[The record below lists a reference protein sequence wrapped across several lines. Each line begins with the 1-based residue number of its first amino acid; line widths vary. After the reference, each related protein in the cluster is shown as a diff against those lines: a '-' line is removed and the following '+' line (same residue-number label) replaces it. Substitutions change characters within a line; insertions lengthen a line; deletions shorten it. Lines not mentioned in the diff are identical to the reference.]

1 MGFLSGSNLKFY
13 SKFSSKDLLVLV
25 IAALIQFA
33 TSFIGSMIQV
43 ALPLM
48 SNDLN
53 LTIEL
58 ANWVSISYMVALIAV
73 SIPLSRVISQYGVKK
88 STIIGVIVLG
98 IGLLMSAAAPDIYFL
113 LFSRVIQGIS
123 VAVLLI
129 SIYMFVVNQISEDNV
144 GSALGIVGSMGY
156 IGMTSA
162 PTISGFIVYYLSWR
176 LLFVILGL
184 VFIILLV
191 LLSRLDGDWKSDSK
205 PINVKGSFFYVVLMV
220 LFVVG
225 LTNITRPFGVPLLI
239 LSLISFIVFVKVEI
253 HNSNTI
259 FNLNL
264 FRDFKYVVGNYAAFI
279 AYFITFIS
287 TYILNFHLQ
296 YVFGFDSRIAG
307 IILLSTPLVM
317 VLISPASGKLA
328 DKYDD
333 RVLAGIAMSILLF
346 VMVSLCFIELL
357 PLYLLLAVMIVQ
369 GIGHGLFSPPN
380 NRYVLT
386 LVDKDDLGDA
396 SSMLTS
402 SKEIGKTVSLATY
415 DVICLIIIGNQMIG
429 SNTIPGLIS
438 SSHIIMAIAA
448 VLTLSAAILLFY
460 SKFHYDN

>member
-1 MGFLSGSNLKFY
+1 MSFLSGHN
-13 SKFSSKDLLVLV
+13 SKFSSKDMLVLV
-25 IAALIQFA
+25 IAALIQFI

-43 ALPLM
+43 AIPLM
-48 SNDLN
+48 SSDLN

-58 ANWVSISYMVALIAV
+58 ANWISISYMIALIAV
-73 SIPLSRVISQYGVKK
+73 SIPLSRVISKYGVKRF
-88 STIIGVIVLG
+88 TIIGVIVLS
-98 IGLLMSAAAPDIYFL
+98 IGLIMSAIASDVYFL

-162 PTISGFIVYYLSWR
+162 PTISGFVVYYLSWR
-176 LLFVILGL
+176 PLFVVMAVALVIELILLFKIAGE
-184 VFIILLV
+184 
-191 LLSRLDGDWKSDSK
+191 WKNDSK
-205 PINVKGSFFYVVLMV
+205 PINVRGSFFYILIMI
-220 LFVVG
+220 LFVLG

-239 LSLISFIVFVKVEI
+239 LSFISFFIFVKVEI

-259 FNLNL
+259 FDLNL
-264 FRDFKYVVGNYAAFI
+264 FRDFRYVVGNYAAFI

-296 YVFGFDSRIAG
+296 YVLGFDSRIAG
-307 IILLSTPLVM
+307 IILLSTPLIM
-317 VLISPASGKLA
+317 VLVSPYSGKLS

-333 RVLAGIAMSILLF
+333 RVLAGIAMSILLV
-346 VMVSLCFIELL
+346 VMFSLCFIELL
-357 PLYLLLAVMIVQ
+357 PLYLLVAVMIVQ

-380 NRYVLT
+380 NKYVLT
-386 LVDKDDLGDA
+386 LVDNDDLGDA

-402 SKEIGKTVSLATY
+402 SKEIGKTISLSTY
-415 DVICLIIIGNQMIG
+415 NVICLVIIGNQAIG
-429 SNTIPGLIS
+429 SDTIPGLIS
-438 SSHIIMAIAA
+438 SSHLIMAIAS

-460 SKFHYDN
+460 SKFRYD

>member
-1 MGFLSGSNLKFY
+1 MRFLSGHN

-25 IAALIQFA
+25 IAALIQFI

-43 ALPLM
+43 AIPLM
-48 SNDLN
+48 SSDLN

-58 ANWVSISYMVALIAV
+58 ANWISISYMIALIAV
-73 SIPLSRVISQYGVKK
+73 SIPLSRVISKYGVKRF
-88 STIIGVIVLG
+88 TIIGVIVLS
-98 IGLLMSAAAPDIYFL
+98 IGLIMSAIASDVYFL

-162 PTISGFIVYYLSWR
+162 PTISGFVVYYLSWR
-176 LLFVILGL
+176 PLFVVMAVALVIELILLFKI
-184 VFIILLV
+184 
-191 LLSRLDGDWKSDSK
+191 DGEWKNDSK
-205 PINVKGSFFYVVLMV
+205 PINVRGSVFYILIMI
-220 LFVVG
+220 LFVLG

-239 LSLISFIVFVKVEI
+239 LSFISFFIFVKVEI

-259 FNLNL
+259 FDLNL
-264 FRDFKYVVGNYAAFI
+264 FRDFRYVVGNYAAFI

-296 YVFGFDSRIAG
+296 YVLGFDSRIAG
-307 IILLSTPLVM
+307 IILLSTPLIM
-317 VLISPASGKLA
+317 VLVSPYSGKLS

-333 RVLAGIAMSILLF
+333 RVLAGIAMSILLV
-346 VMVSLCFIELL
+346 VMFSLCFIELL
-357 PLYLLLAVMIVQ
+357 PLYLLVAVMIVQ

-380 NRYVLT
+380 NKYVLT
-386 LVDKDDLGDA
+386 LVDNDDLGDA

-402 SKEIGKTVSLATY
+402 SKEIGKTISLSTY
-415 DVICLIIIGNQMIG
+415 NVICLVIIGNQAIG
-429 SNTIPGLIS
+429 SDTIPGLIS
-438 SSHIIMAIAA
+438 SSHLIMAISA

-460 SKFHYDN
+460 SKFRYD

>member
-25 IAALIQFA
+25 IAALIQFT

-144 GSALGIVGSMGY
+144 GGALGIVGSMGY

-184 VFIILLV
+184 VFIVLLV

-357 PLYLLLAVMIVQ
+357 PLYLLVVVMIVQ

-429 SNTIPGLIS
+429 NNTIPGLIS

>member
-1 MGFLSGSNLKFY
+1 MRFLSGHN

-25 IAALIQFA
+25 IAALIQFI

-43 ALPLM
+43 AIPLM
-48 SNDLN
+48 SSDLN

-58 ANWVSISYMVALIAV
+58 ANWISISYMIALIAV
-73 SIPLSRVISQYGVKK
+73 SIPLSRVISKYGVKRF
-88 STIIGVIVLG
+88 TIIGVIVLS
-98 IGLLMSAAAPDIYFL
+98 IGLIMSAIASDVYFL

-129 SIYMFVVNQISEDNV
+129 SIYMFVVNQISGDNV

-162 PTISGFIVYYLSWR
+162 PTISGFVVYYLSWR
-176 LLFVILGL
+176 PLFVVMAVALVIELILLFKI
-184 VFIILLV
+184 
-191 LLSRLDGDWKSDSK
+191 DGEWKNDSK
-205 PINVKGSFFYVVLMV
+205 PINVRGSVFYILIMI
-220 LFVVG
+220 LFVLG

-239 LSLISFIVFVKVEI
+239 LSFISFFIFVKVEI

-259 FNLNL
+259 FDLNL
-264 FRDFKYVVGNYAAFI
+264 FRDFRYVVGNYAAFI

-296 YVFGFDSRIAG
+296 YVLGFDSRIAG
-307 IILLSTPLVM
+307 IILLSTPLIM
-317 VLISPASGKLA
+317 VLVSPYSGKLS

-333 RVLAGIAMSILLF
+333 RVLAGIAMSILLV
-346 VMVSLCFIELL
+346 VMFSLCFIELL
-357 PLYLLLAVMIVQ
+357 PLYLLIAVMIVQ

-380 NRYVLT
+380 NKYVLT
-386 LVDKDDLGDA
+386 LVDNDDLGDA

-402 SKEIGKTVSLATY
+402 SKEIGKTISLSTY
-415 DVICLIIIGNQMIG
+415 NVICLVIIGNQAIG
-429 SNTIPGLIS
+429 SDTIPGLIS
-438 SSHIIMAIAA
+438 SSHLIMAISA

-460 SKFHYDN
+460 SKFRYD

>member
-1 MGFLSGSNLKFY
+1 MSFLSGHN
-13 SKFSSKDLLVLV
+13 SKFSSKDMLVLV
-25 IAALIQFA
+25 IAALIQFI

-43 ALPLM
+43 AIPLM
-48 SNDLN
+48 SSDLN

-58 ANWVSISYMVALIAV
+58 ANWISISYMIALIAV
-73 SIPLSRVISQYGVKK
+73 SIPLSRVISKYGVKRF
-88 STIIGVIVLG
+88 TIIGVIVLS
-98 IGLLMSAAAPDIYFL
+98 IGLIMSAIASDVYFL

-162 PTISGFIVYYLSWR
+162 PTISGFVVYYLSWR
-176 LLFVILGL
+176 PLFVVMAVALVIELILLFKI
-184 VFIILLV
+184 
-191 LLSRLDGDWKSDSK
+191 DGEWKNDSK
-205 PINVKGSFFYVVLMV
+205 PINVRGSFFYILIMI
-220 LFVVG
+220 LFVLG

-239 LSLISFIVFVKVEI
+239 LSFISFFIFVKVEI

-259 FNLNL
+259 FDLNL
-264 FRDFKYVVGNYAAFI
+264 FRDFRYVVCNYAAFI

-296 YVFGFDSRIAG
+296 YVLGFDSRIAG
-307 IILLSTPLVM
+307 IILLSTPLIM
-317 VLISPASGKLA
+317 VLVSPYSGKLS

-333 RVLAGIAMSILLF
+333 RVLAGIAMSILLV
-346 VMVSLCFIELL
+346 VMFSLCFIELL
-357 PLYLLLAVMIVQ
+357 PLYLLVAVMIVQ

-380 NRYVLT
+380 NKYVLT
-386 LVDKDDLGDA
+386 LVDNDDLGDA

-402 SKEIGKTVSLATY
+402 SKEIGKTISLSTY
-415 DVICLIIIGNQMIG
+415 NVICLVIIGNQAIG
-429 SNTIPGLIS
+429 SDTIPGLIS
-438 SSHIIMAIAA
+438 SSHLIMAIAS

-460 SKFHYDN
+460 SKFRYD

>member
-184 VFIILLV
+184 VFIILLM
-191 LLSRLDGDWKSDSK
+191 LLSRLDGDWKCDSK

-220 LFVVG
+220 LFVIG

-317 VLISPASGKLA
+317 VLISPVSGKLA

>member
-1 MGFLSGSNLKFY
+1 MSFLSGHN
-13 SKFSSKDLLVLV
+13 SKFSSKDMLVLV
-25 IAALIQFA
+25 IAALIQFI

-43 ALPLM
+43 AIPLM
-48 SNDLN
+48 SSDLN

-58 ANWVSISYMVALIAV
+58 ANWISISYMIALIAV
-73 SIPLSRVISQYGVKK
+73 SIPLSRVISKYGVKRF
-88 STIIGVIVLG
+88 TIIGVIVLS
-98 IGLLMSAAAPDIYFL
+98 IGLIMSAIASDVYFL

-162 PTISGFIVYYLSWR
+162 PTISGFVVYYLSWR
-176 LLFVILGL
+176 PLFVVMAVALVIELILLFKI
-184 VFIILLV
+184 
-191 LLSRLDGDWKSDSK
+191 DGEWKNDSK
-205 PINVKGSFFYVVLMV
+205 PINVRGSFFYILIMI
-220 LFVVG
+220 LFVLG

-239 LSLISFIVFVKVEI
+239 LSFISFFIFVKVEI

-259 FNLNL
+259 FDLNL
-264 FRDFKYVVGNYAAFI
+264 FRDFRYVVCNYAAFI

-296 YVFGFDSRIAG
+296 YVLGFDSRIAG
-307 IILLSTPLVM
+307 IILLSTPLIM
-317 VLISPASGKLA
+317 VLVSPYSGKLS
-328 DKYDD
+328 DRYDD
-333 RVLAGIAMSILLF
+333 RVLAGIAMSILLV
-346 VMVSLCFIELL
+346 VMFSLCFIELL
-357 PLYLLLAVMIVQ
+357 PLYLLVAVMIVQ

-380 NRYVLT
+380 NKYVLT
-386 LVDKDDLGDA
+386 LVDNDDLGDA

-402 SKEIGKTVSLATY
+402 SKEIGKTISLSTY
-415 DVICLIIIGNQMIG
+415 NVICLVIIGNQAIG
-429 SNTIPGLIS
+429 SDTIPGLIS
-438 SSHIIMAIAA
+438 SSHLIMAIAS

-460 SKFHYDN
+460 SKFRYD

>member
-1 MGFLSGSNLKFY
+1 MRFLSGHN

-25 IAALIQFA
+25 IAALIQFI

-43 ALPLM
+43 AIPLM
-48 SNDLN
+48 SSDLN

-58 ANWVSISYMVALIAV
+58 ANWISISYMIALIAV
-73 SIPLSRVISQYGVKK
+73 SIPLSRVISKYGVKRF
-88 STIIGVIVLG
+88 TIIGVIVLS
-98 IGLLMSAAAPDIYFL
+98 IGLIMSAIASDVYFL

-162 PTISGFIVYYLSWR
+162 PTISGFVVYYLSWR
-176 LLFVILGL
+176 PLFVVMAVALVIELILLFKI
-184 VFIILLV
+184 
-191 LLSRLDGDWKSDSK
+191 DGEWKNDSK
-205 PINVKGSFFYVVLMV
+205 PINVRGSVFYILIMI
-220 LFVVG
+220 LFVLG

-239 LSLISFIVFVKVEI
+239 LSFISFFIFVKVEI

-259 FNLNL
+259 FDLNL
-264 FRDFKYVVGNYAAFI
+264 FRDFRYVVGNYAAFI

-296 YVFGFDSRIAG
+296 YVLGFDSRIAG
-307 IILLSTPLVM
+307 IILLSTPLIM
-317 VLISPASGKLA
+317 VLVSPYSGKLS

-333 RVLAGIAMSILLF
+333 RVLAGIAMSILLV
-346 VMVSLCFIELL
+346 VMFSLCFIELL
-357 PLYLLLAVMIVQ
+357 PLYLLIAVMIVQ

-380 NRYVLT
+380 NKYVLT

-402 SKEIGKTVSLATY
+402 SKEIGKTISLSTY
-415 DVICLIIIGNQMIG
+415 NVICLVIIGNQAIG
-429 SNTIPGLIS
+429 SDTIPGLIS
-438 SSHIIMAIAA
+438 SSHLIMAISA

-460 SKFHYDN
+460 SKFRYD

>member
-1 MGFLSGSNLKFY
+1 MRFLSGHN
-13 SKFSSKDLLVLV
+13 SKFSSKDMLVLV
-25 IAALIQFA
+25 IAALIQFI

-43 ALPLM
+43 AIPLM
-48 SNDLN
+48 SSDLN

-58 ANWVSISYMVALIAV
+58 ANWISISYMIALIAV
-73 SIPLSRVISQYGVKK
+73 SIPLSRVISKYGVKRF
-88 STIIGVIVLG
+88 TIIGVIVLS
-98 IGLLMSAAAPDIYFL
+98 IGLIMSAIASDVYFL

-162 PTISGFIVYYLSWR
+162 PTISGFVVYYLSWR
-176 LLFVILGL
+176 PLFVVMAVALVIELILLFKI
-184 VFIILLV
+184 
-191 LLSRLDGDWKSDSK
+191 DGEWKNDSK
-205 PINVKGSFFYVVLMV
+205 PINVRGSFFYILIMI
-220 LFVVG
+220 LFVLG

-239 LSLISFIVFVKVEI
+239 LSFISFFIFVKVEI

-259 FNLNL
+259 FDLNL
-264 FRDFKYVVGNYAAFI
+264 FRDFRYVVGNYAAFI

-296 YVFGFDSRIAG
+296 YVLGFDSRIAG
-307 IILLSTPLVM
+307 IILLSTPLIM
-317 VLISPASGKLA
+317 VLVSPYSGKLS

-333 RVLAGIAMSILLF
+333 RVLAGIAMSILLV
-346 VMVSLCFIELL
+346 VMFSLCFIELL
-357 PLYLLLAVMIVQ
+357 PLYLLVAVMIVQ

-380 NRYVLT
+380 NKYVLT
-386 LVDKDDLGDA
+386 LVDNDDLGDA

-402 SKEIGKTVSLATY
+402 SKEIGKTISLSTHN
-415 DVICLIIIGNQMIG
+415 VICLVIIGNQAIG
-429 SNTIPGLIS
+429 SDTIPGLIS
-438 SSHIIMAIAA
+438 SSHLIMAIAS

-460 SKFHYDN
+460 SKFRYD

>member
-1 MGFLSGSNLKFY
+1 MSFLSGHN
-13 SKFSSKDLLVLV
+13 SKFSSKDMLVLV
-25 IAALIQFA
+25 IAALIQFI

-43 ALPLM
+43 AIPLM
-48 SNDLN
+48 SSDLN

-58 ANWVSISYMVALIAV
+58 ANWISISYMIALIAV
-73 SIPLSRVISQYGVKK
+73 SIPLSRVISKYGVKRF
-88 STIIGVIVLG
+88 TIIGVIVLS
-98 IGLLMSAAAPDIYFL
+98 IGLIMSAIASDVYFL

-162 PTISGFIVYYLSWR
+162 PTISGFVVYYLSWR
-176 LLFVILGL
+176 PLFVVMAVALVIELILLFKI
-184 VFIILLV
+184 
-191 LLSRLDGDWKSDSK
+191 DGEWKNDSK
-205 PINVKGSFFYVVLMV
+205 TINVRGSFFYILIMI
-220 LFVVG
+220 LFVLG

-239 LSLISFIVFVKVEI
+239 LSFISFFIFVKVEI

-259 FNLNL
+259 FDLNL
-264 FRDFKYVVGNYAAFI
+264 FRDFRYMVGNYAAFI

-296 YVFGFDSRIAG
+296 YVLGFDSRIAG
-307 IILLSTPLVM
+307 IILLSTPLIM
-317 VLISPASGKLA
+317 VLVSPYSGKLS

-333 RVLAGIAMSILLF
+333 RVLAGIAMSILLV
-346 VMVSLCFIELL
+346 VMFSLCFIELL
-357 PLYLLLAVMIVQ
+357 PLYLLVAVMIVQ

-380 NRYVLT
+380 NKYVLT
-386 LVDKDDLGDA
+386 LVDNDDLGDA

-402 SKEIGKTVSLATY
+402 SKEIGKTISLSTY
-415 DVICLIIIGNQMIG
+415 NVICLVIIGNQAIG
-429 SNTIPGLIS
+429 RFHL
-438 SSHIIMAIAA
+438 HI
-448 VLTLSAAILLFY
+448 
-460 SKFHYDN
+460 

>member
-1 MGFLSGSNLKFY
+1 MSFLSGHN

-25 IAALIQFA
+25 IAALIQFI

-43 ALPLM
+43 AIPLM
-48 SNDLN
+48 SSDLN

-58 ANWVSISYMVALIAV
+58 ANWISISYMIALIAV
-73 SIPLSRVISQYGVKK
+73 SIPLSRVISKYGVKRF
-88 STIIGVIVLG
+88 TIIGVIVLS
-98 IGLLMSAAAPDIYFL
+98 IGLIMSAIASDVYFL

-162 PTISGFIVYYLSWR
+162 PTISGFVVYYLSWR
-176 LLFVILGL
+176 PLFVVMAVALVIELILLFKI
-184 VFIILLV
+184 
-191 LLSRLDGDWKSDSK
+191 DGEWKNDSK
-205 PINVKGSFFYVVLMV
+205 PINVRGSVFYILIMI
-220 LFVVG
+220 LFVLG

-239 LSLISFIVFVKVEI
+239 LSFISFFIFVKVEI

-259 FNLNL
+259 FDLNL
-264 FRDFKYVVGNYAAFI
+264 FRDFRYVVGNYAAFI

-296 YVFGFDSRIAG
+296 YVLGFDSRIAG
-307 IILLSTPLVM
+307 IILLSTPLIM
-317 VLISPASGKLA
+317 VLVSPYSGKLS

-333 RVLAGIAMSILLF
+333 RVLAGIAMSILLV
-346 VMVSLCFIELL
+346 VMFSLCFIELL
-357 PLYLLLAVMIVQ
+357 PLYLLVAVMIVQ

-380 NRYVLT
+380 NKYVLT
-386 LVDKDDLGDA
+386 LVDNDDLGDA

-402 SKEIGKTVSLATY
+402 SKEIGKTISLSTY
-415 DVICLIIIGNQMIG
+415 NVICLVIIGNQAIG
-429 SNTIPGLIS
+429 SDTIPGLIS
-438 SSHIIMAIAA
+438 SSHLIMAISA

-460 SKFHYDN
+460 SKFRYD

>member
-48 SNDLN
+48 SNDLH
-53 LTIEL
+53 LTIEF
-58 ANWVSISYMVALIAV
+58 ANWISISYMVALIAV

-88 STIIGVIVLG
+88 FTIVGVIILS
-98 IGLLMSAAAPDIYFL
+98 IGLLMSAVTPDIHFL
-113 LFSRVIQGIS
+113 LFSRIIQGIS
-123 VAVLLI
+123 VAILLI

-176 LLFVILGL
+176 LLFVLLGL
-184 VFIILLV
+184 VFVILLV
-191 LLSRLDGDWKSDSK
+191 LLSRLDGDWKSESR
-205 PINVKGSFFYVVLMV
+205 PINVRGSFFYVLLMV

-225 LTNITRPFGVPLLI
+225 LTNITRPFGVVFLI
-239 LSLISFIVFVKVEI
+239 LSFISFFIFVKVEI

-264 FRDFKYVVGNYAAFI
+264 FKNFKYVVGNYAAFVT
-279 AYFITFIS
+279 YFITFIS

-307 IILLSTPLVM
+307 IILLSTPIVM
-317 VLISPASGKLA
+317 VLISPIGGRLA
-328 DKYDD
+328 DRYDN
-333 RVLAGIAMSILLF
+333 RVLAGFAMSILLI
-346 VMVSLCFIELL
+346 VMFSLCFIDLL
-357 PLYLLLAVMIVQ
+357 SLSLLIVVMIVQ
-369 GIGHGLFSPPN
+369 GLGHGLFSPPN
-380 NRYVLT
+380 NKYVLT
-386 LVDKDDLGDA
+386 LVDNDDLGDA

-415 DVICLIIIGNQMIG
+415 NVICLVLIGNQAISG
-429 SNTIPGLIS
+429 DTVPELII
-438 SSHIIMAIAA
+438 SSHIIMGIAT

-460 SKFHYDN
+460 SKFHYDD

>member
-1 MGFLSGSNLKFY
+1 MRFLSGHN

-25 IAALIQFA
+25 IAALIQFI

-43 ALPLM
+43 AIPLM
-48 SNDLN
+48 SSDLN

-58 ANWVSISYMVALIAV
+58 ANWISISYMIALIAV
-73 SIPLSRVISQYGVKK
+73 SIPLSRVISKYGVKRF
-88 STIIGVIVLG
+88 TIIGVIVLS
-98 IGLLMSAAAPDIYFL
+98 IGLIMSAIASDVYFL

-162 PTISGFIVYYLSWR
+162 PTISGFVVYYLSWR
-176 LLFVILGL
+176 PLFVVMAVALVIELILLFKI
-184 VFIILLV
+184 
-191 LLSRLDGDWKSDSK
+191 DGEWKNDSK
-205 PINVKGSFFYVVLMV
+205 PINVRGSFFYILIMI
-220 LFVVG
+220 LFVLG

-239 LSLISFIVFVKVEI
+239 LSFISFFIFVKVEI

-259 FNLNL
+259 FDLNL
-264 FRDFKYVVGNYAAFI
+264 FRDFRYVVGNYAAFI

-296 YVFGFDSRIAG
+296 YVLGFDSRIAG
-307 IILLSTPLVM
+307 IILLSTPLIM
-317 VLISPASGKLA
+317 VLVSPYSGKLS

-333 RVLAGIAMSILLF
+333 RVLAGIAMSILLV
-346 VMVSLCFIELL
+346 VMFSLCFIELL
-357 PLYLLLAVMIVQ
+357 PLYLLIAVMIVQ

-380 NRYVLT
+380 NKYVLT
-386 LVDKDDLGDA
+386 LVDNDDLGDA

-402 SKEIGKTVSLATY
+402 SKEIGKTISLSTY
-415 DVICLIIIGNQMIG
+415 NVICLVIIGNQAIG
-429 SNTIPGLIS
+429 SDTIPGLIS
-438 SSHIIMAIAA
+438 SSHLIMAISA

-460 SKFHYDN
+460 SKFRYD

>member
-1 MGFLSGSNLKFY
+1 MQFLSGHN

-25 IAALIQFA
+25 IAALIQFI

-43 ALPLM
+43 AIPLM
-48 SNDLN
+48 SSDLN

-58 ANWVSISYMVALIAV
+58 ANWISISYMIALIAV
-73 SIPLSRVISQYGVKK
+73 SIPLSRVISKYGVKRF
-88 STIIGVIVLG
+88 TIIGVIVLS
-98 IGLLMSAAAPDIYFL
+98 IGLIMSAIASDVYFL

-162 PTISGFIVYYLSWR
+162 PTISGFVVYYLSWR
-176 LLFVILGL
+176 PLFVVMAVALVIELILLFKI
-184 VFIILLV
+184 
-191 LLSRLDGDWKSDSK
+191 DGEWKNDSK
-205 PINVKGSFFYVVLMV
+205 PINVRGSVFYILIMI
-220 LFVVG
+220 LFVLG

-239 LSLISFIVFVKVEI
+239 LSFISFFIFVKVEI

-259 FNLNL
+259 FDLNL
-264 FRDFKYVVGNYAAFI
+264 FRDFRYVVGNYAAFI

-296 YVFGFDSRIAG
+296 YVLGFDSRIAG
-307 IILLSTPLVM
+307 IILLSTPLIM
-317 VLISPASGKLA
+317 VLVSPYSGKLS

-333 RVLAGIAMSILLF
+333 RVLAGIAMSILLV
-346 VMVSLCFIELL
+346 VMFSLCFIELL
-357 PLYLLLAVMIVQ
+357 PLYLLIAVMIVQ

-380 NRYVLT
+380 NKYVLT

-402 SKEIGKTVSLATY
+402 SKEIGKTISLSTY
-415 DVICLIIIGNQMIG
+415 NVICLVIIGNQAIG
-429 SNTIPGLIS
+429 SDTIPGLIS
-438 SSHIIMAIAA
+438 SSHLIMAISA

-460 SKFHYDN
+460 SKFRYD

>member
-1 MGFLSGSNLKFY
+1 MRFLSGHN

-25 IAALIQFA
+25 IAALIQFI

-43 ALPLM
+43 AIPLM
-48 SNDLN
+48 SSDLN

-58 ANWVSISYMVALIAV
+58 ANWISISYMIALIAV
-73 SIPLSRVISQYGVKK
+73 SIPLSRVISKYGVKRF
-88 STIIGVIVLG
+88 TIIGVIVLSV
-98 IGLLMSAAAPDIYFL
+98 GLIMSAIASDVYFL

-162 PTISGFIVYYLSWR
+162 PTISGFVVYYLSWR
-176 LLFVILGL
+176 PLFVVMAVALVIELILLFKI
-184 VFIILLV
+184 
-191 LLSRLDGDWKSDSK
+191 DGEWKNDSK
-205 PINVKGSFFYVVLMV
+205 PINVRGSFFYILIMIFFVL
-220 LFVVG
+220 G

-239 LSLISFIVFVKVEI
+239 LSFISFFIFVKVEI

-259 FNLNL
+259 FDLNL
-264 FRDFKYVVGNYAAFI
+264 FRDFRYVVGNYAAFI

-296 YVFGFDSRIAG
+296 YVLGFDSRIAG
-307 IILLSTPLVM
+307 IMLLSTPLIM
-317 VLISPASGKLA
+317 VLVSPYSGKLS

-333 RVLAGIAMSILLF
+333 RVLAGIAMSILLV
-346 VMVSLCFIELL
+346 VMFSLCFIELL
-357 PLYLLLAVMIVQ
+357 PLYLLIVVMIVQ

-380 NRYVLT
+380 NKYVLT

-402 SKEIGKTVSLATY
+402 SKEIGKTISLSTY
-415 DVICLIIIGNQMIG
+415 NVICLVIIGNQAIG
-429 SNTIPGLIS
+429 SDTIPGLIS
-438 SSHIIMAIAA
+438 SSHLIMAISA

-460 SKFHYDN
+460 SKFLYD

>member
-1 MGFLSGSNLKFY
+1 MSFLSGHN

-25 IAALIQFA
+25 IAALIQFI

-43 ALPLM
+43 AIPLM
-48 SNDLN
+48 SSDLN

-58 ANWVSISYMVALIAV
+58 ANWISISYMIALIAV
-73 SIPLSRVISQYGVKK
+73 SIPLSRVISKYGVKRF
-88 STIIGVIVLG
+88 TIIGVIVLS
-98 IGLLMSAAAPDIYFL
+98 IGLIMSAIASDVYFL

-162 PTISGFIVYYLSWR
+162 PTISGFVVYYLSWR
-176 LLFVILGL
+176 PLFVVMAVALVIELILLFKI
-184 VFIILLV
+184 
-191 LLSRLDGDWKSDSK
+191 DGEWKNDSK
-205 PINVKGSFFYVVLMV
+205 PINVRGSFFYILIMI
-220 LFVVG
+220 LFVLG

-239 LSLISFIVFVKVEI
+239 LSFISFFIFVKVEI

-259 FNLNL
+259 FDLNL
-264 FRDFKYVVGNYAAFI
+264 FRDFRYVVGNYAAFI

-296 YVFGFDSRIAG
+296 YVLGFDSRIAG
-307 IILLSTPLVM
+307 IILLSTPLIM
-317 VLISPASGKLA
+317 VLVSPYSGKLS

-333 RVLAGIAMSILLF
+333 RVLAGIAMSILLV
-346 VMVSLCFIELL
+346 VMFSLCFIELL
-357 PLYLLLAVMIVQ
+357 PLYLLVAVMIVQ

-380 NRYVLT
+380 NKYVLT
-386 LVDKDDLGDA
+386 LVDNDDLGDA

-402 SKEIGKTVSLATY
+402 SKEIGKTISLSTY
-415 DVICLIIIGNQMIG
+415 NVICLVIIGNQAIG
-429 SNTIPGLIS
+429 SDTIPGLIS
-438 SSHIIMAIAA
+438 SSHLIMAIAS

-460 SKFHYDN
+460 SKFRYD

>member
-1 MGFLSGSNLKFY
+1 MALISGSKLKFY
-13 SKFSSKDLLVLV
+13 SKFSSNDLLVLV
-25 IAALIQFA
+25 IAALIQFI

-48 SNDLN
+48 SADLN

-58 ANWVSISYMVALIAV
+58 ANWISISYMIALIAV

-88 STIIGVIVLG
+88 STIVGVIVLI
-98 IGLLMSAAAPDIYFL
+98 IGLLMSALSPDVYFL
-113 LFSRVIQGIS
+113 LLSRVIQGIA
-123 VAVLLI
+123 VAALLI

-144 GSALGIVGSMGY
+144 GRALGIVGSMGY

-162 PTISGFIVYYLSWR
+162 PTISGFLVYYMSWR
-176 LLFVILGL
+176 FLFVLL
-184 VFIILLV
+184 VIAFIAELV
-191 LLSRLDGDWKSDSK
+191 LLFRLKGDWKSESK
-205 PINVKGSFFYVVLMV
+205 PINIKGSFFYILLMV
-220 LFVVG
+220 LFIVG

-239 LSLISFIVFVKVEI
+239 LSFISFYIFVKVEI
-253 HNSNTI
+253 HNSDTI
-259 FNLNL
+259 FNINL

-296 YVFGFDSRIAG
+296 YVFGFDSRITG

-317 VLISPASGKLA
+317 VLMSPISGRLA

-333 RVLAGIAMSILLF
+333 RVLAGIAMSILLC
-346 VMVSLCFIELL
+346 VMFSLCFIELL
-357 PLYLLLAVMIVQ
+357 PLYLLIAVMIVQ

-386 LVDKDDLGDA
+386 LVDKDDLADA

-402 SKEIGKTVSLATY
+402 SKEIGKTVSLSTY
-415 DVICLIIIGNQMIG
+415 NVICLVLIGNQAIG
-429 SNTIPGLIS
+429 VNTIPGLIS
-438 SSHIIMAIAA
+438 SSHVMMAIAS
-448 VLTLSAAILLFY
+448 VLTLSAAILLFL
-460 SKFHYDN
+460 SKFYYDN

>member
-1 MGFLSGSNLKFY
+1 MSFLSGHN
-13 SKFSSKDLLVLV
+13 SKFSSKDMLVLV
-25 IAALIQFA
+25 IAALIQFI

-43 ALPLM
+43 AIPLM
-48 SNDLN
+48 SSDLN

-58 ANWVSISYMVALIAV
+58 ANWISISYMIALIAV
-73 SIPLSRVISQYGVKK
+73 SIPLSRVISKYGVKRF
-88 STIIGVIVLG
+88 TIIGVIVLS
-98 IGLLMSAAAPDIYFL
+98 IGLIMSAIASDVYFL

-162 PTISGFIVYYLSWR
+162 PTISGFVVYYLSWR
-176 LLFVILGL
+176 PLFVVMAVALVIELILLFKI
-184 VFIILLV
+184 
-191 LLSRLDGDWKSDSK
+191 DGEWKNDSK
-205 PINVKGSFFYVVLMV
+205 PINVRGSFFYILIMI
-220 LFVVG
+220 LFVLG

-239 LSLISFIVFVKVEI
+239 LSFISFFIFVKVEI

-259 FNLNL
+259 FDLNL
-264 FRDFKYVVGNYAAFI
+264 FRDFRYVVGNYAAFI

-296 YVFGFDSRIAG
+296 YVLGFDSRIAG
-307 IILLSTPLVM
+307 IILLSTPLIM
-317 VLISPASGKLA
+317 VLVSPYSGKLS

-333 RVLAGIAMSILLF
+333 RVLAGIAMSILLV
-346 VMVSLCFIELL
+346 VMFSLCFIELL
-357 PLYLLLAVMIVQ
+357 PLYLLVAVMIVQ

-380 NRYVLT
+380 NKYVLT
-386 LVDKDDLGDA
+386 LVDNDDLGDA

-402 SKEIGKTVSLATY
+402 SKEIGKTISLSTY
-415 DVICLIIIGNQMIG
+415 NVICLVIIGNQAID
-429 SNTIPGLIS
+429 SDTIPGLIS
-438 SSHIIMAIAA
+438 SSHLIMAIAS

-460 SKFHYDN
+460 SKFRYD

>member
-1 MGFLSGSNLKFY
+1 MRFLSGHN
-13 SKFSSKDLLVLV
+13 SKFSSKDMLVLV
-25 IAALIQFA
+25 IAALIQFI

-43 ALPLM
+43 AIPLM
-48 SNDLN
+48 SSDLN

-58 ANWVSISYMVALIAV
+58 ANWISISYMIALIAV
-73 SIPLSRVISQYGVKK
+73 SIPLSRVISKYGVKRF
-88 STIIGVIVLG
+88 TIIGVIVLS
-98 IGLLMSAAAPDIYFL
+98 IGLIMSAIASDVYFL

-162 PTISGFIVYYLSWR
+162 PTISGFVVYYLSWR
-176 LLFVILGL
+176 PLFVVMAVALVIELILLFKI
-184 VFIILLV
+184 
-191 LLSRLDGDWKSDSK
+191 DGEWKNDSK
-205 PINVKGSFFYVVLMV
+205 PINVRGSFFYILIMI
-220 LFVVG
+220 LFVLG

-239 LSLISFIVFVKVEI
+239 LSFISFFIFVKVEI

-259 FNLNL
+259 FDLNL
-264 FRDFKYVVGNYAAFI
+264 FRDFRYVVGNYAAFI

-296 YVFGFDSRIAG
+296 YVLGFDSRIAG
-307 IILLSTPLVM
+307 IILLSTPLIM
-317 VLISPASGKLA
+317 VLVSPYSGKLS

-333 RVLAGIAMSILLF
+333 RVLAGIAMSILLV
-346 VMVSLCFIELL
+346 VMFSLCFIELL
-357 PLYLLLAVMIVQ
+357 PLYLLVAVMIVQ

-380 NRYVLT
+380 NKYVLT
-386 LVDKDDLGDA
+386 LVDNDDLGDA

-402 SKEIGKTVSLATY
+402 SKEIGKTISLSTY
-415 DVICLIIIGNQMIG
+415 NVICLVIIGNQAIG
-429 SNTIPGLIS
+429 SDTIPGLIS
-438 SSHIIMAIAA
+438 SSHLIMAIAS

-460 SKFHYDN
+460 SKFRYD

>member
-1 MGFLSGSNLKFY
+1 MRFLSGHN

-25 IAALIQFA
+25 IAALIQFI

-43 ALPLM
+43 AIPLM
-48 SNDLN
+48 SSDLN

-58 ANWVSISYMVALIAV
+58 ANWISISYMIALIAV
-73 SIPLSRVISQYGVKK
+73 SIPLSRVISKYGVKRF
-88 STIIGVIVLG
+88 TIIGVIVLS
-98 IGLLMSAAAPDIYFL
+98 IGLIMSAIASDVYFL
-113 LFSRVIQGIS
+113 LFSRLIQGIS

-162 PTISGFIVYYLSWR
+162 PTISGFVVYYLSWR
-176 LLFVILGL
+176 PLFVVMAVALVIELILLFKI
-184 VFIILLV
+184 
-191 LLSRLDGDWKSDSK
+191 DGEWKNDSK
-205 PINVKGSFFYVVLMV
+205 PINVRGSVFYILIMI
-220 LFVVG
+220 LFVLG

-239 LSLISFIVFVKVEI
+239 LSFISFFIFVKVEI

-259 FNLNL
+259 FDLNL
-264 FRDFKYVVGNYAAFI
+264 FRDFRYVVGNYAAFI

-296 YVFGFDSRIAG
+296 YVLGFDSRIAG
-307 IILLSTPLVM
+307 IILLSTPLIM
-317 VLISPASGKLA
+317 VLVSPYSGKLS

-333 RVLAGIAMSILLF
+333 RVLAGIAMSILLV
-346 VMVSLCFIELL
+346 VMFSLCFIELL
-357 PLYLLLAVMIVQ
+357 PLYLLVAVMIVQ

-380 NRYVLT
+380 NKYVLT
-386 LVDKDDLGDA
+386 LVDNDDLGDA

-402 SKEIGKTVSLATY
+402 SKEIGKTISLSTY
-415 DVICLIIIGNQMIG
+415 NVICLVIIGNQAIG
-429 SNTIPGLIS
+429 SDTIPGLIS
-438 SSHIIMAIAA
+438 SSHLIMAISA

-460 SKFHYDN
+460 SKFRYD

>member
-1 MGFLSGSNLKFY
+1 MRFLSGHN

-25 IAALIQFA
+25 IAALIQFI

-43 ALPLM
+43 AIPLM
-48 SNDLN
+48 SSDLN

-58 ANWVSISYMVALIAV
+58 ANWISISYMIALIAV
-73 SIPLSRVISQYGVKK
+73 SIPLSRVISKYGVKRF
-88 STIIGVIVLG
+88 TIIGVIVLS
-98 IGLLMSAAAPDIYFL
+98 IGLIMSAIASDVYFL

-162 PTISGFIVYYLSWR
+162 PTISGFVVYYLSWR
-176 LLFVILGL
+176 PLFVVMAVALVIELILLFKI
-184 VFIILLV
+184 
-191 LLSRLDGDWKSDSK
+191 DGEWKNDSK
-205 PINVKGSFFYVVLMV
+205 PINVRGSVFYILIMI
-220 LFVVG
+220 LFVLG

-239 LSLISFIVFVKVEI
+239 LSFISFFIFVKVEI

-259 FNLNL
+259 FDLNL
-264 FRDFKYVVGNYAAFI
+264 FRDFRYVVGNYAAFI

-296 YVFGFDSRIAG
+296 YVLGFDSRIAG
-307 IILLSTPLVM
+307 IILLSTPLIM
-317 VLISPASGKLA
+317 VLVSPYSGKLS

-333 RVLAGIAMSILLF
+333 RVLAGIAMSILLV
-346 VMVSLCFIELL
+346 VMFSLCFIELL
-357 PLYLLLAVMIVQ
+357 PLYLLIVVMIVQ

-380 NRYVLT
+380 NKYVLT
-386 LVDKDDLGDA
+386 LVDNDDLGDA

-402 SKEIGKTVSLATY
+402 SKEIGKTISLSTY
-415 DVICLIIIGNQMIG
+415 NVICLVIIGNQAIG
-429 SNTIPGLIS
+429 SDTIPGLIS
-438 SSHIIMAIAA
+438 SSHLIMAISA

-460 SKFHYDN
+460 SKFRYD

>member
-220 LFVVG
+220 LFVIG

>member
-1 MGFLSGSNLKFY
+1 MRFLSGHN

-25 IAALIQFA
+25 IAALIQFI

-43 ALPLM
+43 AIPLM
-48 SNDLN
+48 SRDLN

-58 ANWVSISYMVALIAV
+58 ANWISISYMIALIAV
-73 SIPLSRVISQYGVKK
+73 SIPLSRVISKYGVKRF
-88 STIIGVIVLG
+88 TIIGVIVLS
-98 IGLLMSAAAPDIYFL
+98 IGLIMSAIASDVYFL

-162 PTISGFIVYYLSWR
+162 PTISGFVVYYLSWR
-176 LLFVILGL
+176 PLFVVMAVALVIELILLFKI
-184 VFIILLV
+184 
-191 LLSRLDGDWKSDSK
+191 DGEWKNDSK
-205 PINVKGSFFYVVLMV
+205 PINVRGSVFYILIMI
-220 LFVVG
+220 LFVLG

-239 LSLISFIVFVKVEI
+239 LSFISFFIFVKVEI

-259 FNLNL
+259 FDLNL
-264 FRDFKYVVGNYAAFI
+264 FRDFRYVVGNYAAFI

-296 YVFGFDSRIAG
+296 YVLGFDSRIAG
-307 IILLSTPLVM
+307 IILLSTPLIM
-317 VLISPASGKLA
+317 VLVSPYSGKLS

-333 RVLAGIAMSILLF
+333 RVLAGIAMSILLV
-346 VMVSLCFIELL
+346 VMFSLCFIELL
-357 PLYLLLAVMIVQ
+357 PLYLLIAVMIVQ

-380 NRYVLT
+380 NKYVLT
-386 LVDKDDLGDA
+386 LVDNDDLGDA

-402 SKEIGKTVSLATY
+402 SKEIGKTISLSTY
-415 DVICLIIIGNQMIG
+415 NVICLVIIGNQAIG
-429 SNTIPGLIS
+429 SDTIPGLIS
-438 SSHIIMAIAA
+438 SSHLIMAISA

-460 SKFHYDN
+460 SKFRYD

>member
-1 MGFLSGSNLKFY
+1 MSFLSGHN
-13 SKFSSKDLLVLV
+13 SKFSSKDMLVLV
-25 IAALIQFA
+25 IAALIQFI

-43 ALPLM
+43 AIPLM
-48 SNDLN
+48 SSDLN

-58 ANWVSISYMVALIAV
+58 ANWISISYMIALIAV
-73 SIPLSRVISQYGVKK
+73 SIPLSRVISKYGVKRF
-88 STIIGVIVLG
+88 TIIGVIVLS
-98 IGLLMSAAAPDIYFL
+98 IGLIMSAIASDVYFL

-162 PTISGFIVYYLSWR
+162 PTISGFVVYYLSWR
-176 LLFVILGL
+176 LLFVVMAVAL
-184 VFIILLV
+184 VIELILLFKI
-191 LLSRLDGDWKSDSK
+191 DGEWKNDSK
-205 PINVKGSFFYVVLMV
+205 PINVRGSFFYILIMI
-220 LFVVG
+220 LFVLG

-239 LSLISFIVFVKVEI
+239 LSFISFFIFVKVEI

-259 FNLNL
+259 FDLNL
-264 FRDFKYVVGNYAAFI
+264 FRDFRYVVGNYVAFI

-296 YVFGFDSRIAG
+296 YVLGFDSRIAG
-307 IILLSTPLVM
+307 IILLSTPLIM
-317 VLISPASGKLA
+317 VLVSPYSGKLS

-333 RVLAGIAMSILLF
+333 RVLAGIAMSILLV
-346 VMVSLCFIELL
+346 VMFSLCFIELL
-357 PLYLLLAVMIVQ
+357 PLYLLVAVMIVQ

-380 NRYVLT
+380 NKYVLT
-386 LVDKDDLGDA
+386 LVDNDDLGDA

-402 SKEIGKTVSLATY
+402 SKEIGKTISLSTY
-415 DVICLIIIGNQMIG
+415 NVICLVIIGNQAIG
-429 SNTIPGLIS
+429 SDTIPGLIS
-438 SSHIIMAIAA
+438 SSHLIMAIAS

-460 SKFHYDN
+460 SKFRYD

>member
-1 MGFLSGSNLKFY
+1 MSFLSGHN
-13 SKFSSKDLLVLV
+13 SKFSSKDMLVLV
-25 IAALIQFA
+25 IAALIQFI

-43 ALPLM
+43 AIPLM
-48 SNDLN
+48 SSDLN

-58 ANWVSISYMVALIAV
+58 ANWISISYMIALIAV
-73 SIPLSRVISQYGVKK
+73 SIPLSRVISKYGVKRF
-88 STIIGVIVLG
+88 TIIGVIVLS
-98 IGLLMSAAAPDIYFL
+98 IGLIMSAIASDVYFL

-162 PTISGFIVYYLSWR
+162 PTISGFVVYYLSWR
-176 LLFVILGL
+176 PLFVVMAVALVIELILLFKI
-184 VFIILLV
+184 
-191 LLSRLDGDWKSDSK
+191 DGEWKNDSK
-205 PINVKGSFFYVVLMV
+205 PINVRGSFFYILIMI
-220 LFVVG
+220 LFVLG

-239 LSLISFIVFVKVEI
+239 LSFISFFIFVKVEI

-259 FNLNL
+259 FDLNL
-264 FRDFKYVVGNYAAFI
+264 FRDFRYVVGNYAAFI

-296 YVFGFDSRIAG
+296 YVLGFDSRIAG
-307 IILLSTPLVM
+307 IILLSTPLIM
-317 VLISPASGKLA
+317 VLVSPYSGKLS
-328 DKYDD
+328 DRYDD
-333 RVLAGIAMSILLF
+333 RVLAGIAMSILLV
-346 VMVSLCFIELL
+346 VMFSLCFIELL
-357 PLYLLLAVMIVQ
+357 PLYLLVAVMIVQ

-380 NRYVLT
+380 NKYVLT
-386 LVDKDDLGDA
+386 LVDNDDLGDA

-402 SKEIGKTVSLATY
+402 SKEIGKTISLSTY
-415 DVICLIIIGNQMIG
+415 NVICLVIIGNQAIG
-429 SNTIPGLIS
+429 SDTIPGLIS
-438 SSHIIMAIAA
+438 SSHLIMAIAS

-460 SKFHYDN
+460 SKFRYD

>member
-1 MGFLSGSNLKFY
+1 MSFLSGHN
-13 SKFSSKDLLVLV
+13 SKFSSKDMLVLV
-25 IAALIQFA
+25 IAALIQFI

-43 ALPLM
+43 AIPLM
-48 SNDLN
+48 SSDLN

-58 ANWVSISYMVALIAV
+58 ANWISISYMIALIAV
-73 SIPLSRVISQYGVKK
+73 SIPLSRVISKYGVKRF
-88 STIIGVIVLG
+88 TIIGVIVLS
-98 IGLLMSAAAPDIYFL
+98 IGLIMSAIASDVYFL

-162 PTISGFIVYYLSWR
+162 PTISGFVVYYLSWR
-176 LLFVILGL
+176 PLFVVMAVALVIELILLFKI
-184 VFIILLV
+184 
-191 LLSRLDGDWKSDSK
+191 DGEWKNDSK
-205 PINVKGSFFYVVLMV
+205 PINVRGSFFYILIMI
-220 LFVVG
+220 LFVLG

-239 LSLISFIVFVKVEI
+239 LSFISFFIFVKVEI

-259 FNLNL
+259 FDLNL
-264 FRDFKYVVGNYAAFI
+264 FRDFRYVVGNYAAFI

-296 YVFGFDSRIAG
+296 YVLGFDSRIAG
-307 IILLSTPLVM
+307 IILLSTPLIM
-317 VLISPASGKLA
+317 VLVSPYSGKLS

-333 RVLAGIAMSILLF
+333 RVLTGIAMSILLV
-346 VMVSLCFIELL
+346 VMFSLCFIELL
-357 PLYLLLAVMIVQ
+357 PLYLLVAVMIVQ

-380 NRYVLT
+380 NKYVLT
-386 LVDKDDLGDA
+386 LVDNDDLGDA

-402 SKEIGKTVSLATY
+402 SKEIGKTISLSTY
-415 DVICLIIIGNQMIG
+415 NVICLVIIGNQAIG
-429 SNTIPGLIS
+429 SDTIPGLIS
-438 SSHIIMAIAA
+438 SSHLIMAIAS

-460 SKFHYDN
+460 SKFRYD

>member
-25 IAALIQFA
+25 IAALIQFT

-88 STIIGVIVLG
+88 STIIGVIVLS

-144 GSALGIVGSMGY
+144 GGALGIVGSMGY

-184 VFIILLV
+184 VFIVLLV

-357 PLYLLLAVMIVQ
+357 PLYLLVVVMIVQ

-429 SNTIPGLIS
+429 NNTIPGLIS

>member
-1 MGFLSGSNLKFY
+1 MRFLSGHN

-25 IAALIQFA
+25 IAALIQFI

-43 ALPLM
+43 AIPLM
-48 SNDLN
+48 SSDLN

-58 ANWVSISYMVALIAV
+58 ANWISISYMIALIAV
-73 SIPLSRVISQYGVKK
+73 SIPLSRVISKYGVKRF
-88 STIIGVIVLG
+88 TIIGVIVLS
-98 IGLLMSAAAPDIYFL
+98 IGLIMSAIASDVYFL

-162 PTISGFIVYYLSWR
+162 PTISGFVVYYLSWR
-176 LLFVILGL
+176 PLFVVMAVALVIELILLFKI
-184 VFIILLV
+184 
-191 LLSRLDGDWKSDSK
+191 DGEWKNDSK
-205 PINVKGSFFYVVLMV
+205 PINVRGSVFYILIMI
-220 LFVVG
+220 LFVLG

-239 LSLISFIVFVKVEI
+239 LSFISFFIFVKVEI

-259 FNLNL
+259 FDLNL
-264 FRDFKYVVGNYAAFI
+264 FRDFRYVVGNYAAFI

-296 YVFGFDSRIAG
+296 YVLGFDSRIAG
-307 IILLSTPLVM
+307 IILLSTPLIM
-317 VLISPASGKLA
+317 VLVSPYSGKLS

-333 RVLAGIAMSILLF
+333 RVLAGIAMSILLV
-346 VMVSLCFIELL
+346 VMFSLCFIELL
-357 PLYLLLAVMIVQ
+357 PLYLLVAVMIVQ

-380 NRYVLT
+380 NKYVLT

-402 SKEIGKTVSLATY
+402 SKEIGKTISLSTY
-415 DVICLIIIGNQMIG
+415 NVICLVIIGNQAIG
-429 SNTIPGLIS
+429 SDTIPGLIS
-438 SSHIIMAIAA
+438 SSHLIMAIAS

-460 SKFHYDN
+460 SKFRYD

>member
-1 MGFLSGSNLKFY
+1 MSFLSGHN
-13 SKFSSKDLLVLV
+13 SKFSSKDMLVLV
-25 IAALIQFA
+25 IAALIQFI

-43 ALPLM
+43 AIPLM
-48 SNDLN
+48 SSDLN

-58 ANWVSISYMVALIAV
+58 ANWISISYMIALIAV
-73 SIPLSRVISQYGVKK
+73 SIPLSRVISKYGVKRF
-88 STIIGVIVLG
+88 TIIGVIVLS
-98 IGLLMSAAAPDIYFL
+98 IGLIMSAIASDVYFL

-162 PTISGFIVYYLSWR
+162 PTISGFVVYYLSWR
-176 LLFVILGL
+176 LLFVVMAVAL
-184 VFIILLV
+184 VIELILLFKI
-191 LLSRLDGDWKSDSK
+191 DGEWKNDSK
-205 PINVKGSFFYVVLMV
+205 PINVRGSFFYILIMI
-220 LFVVG
+220 LFVLG

-239 LSLISFIVFVKVEI
+239 LSFISFFIFVKVEI

-259 FNLNL
+259 FDLNL
-264 FRDFKYVVGNYAAFI
+264 FRDFRYVVGNYAAFI

-296 YVFGFDSRIAG
+296 YVLGFDSRIAG
-307 IILLSTPLVM
+307 IILLSTPLIM
-317 VLISPASGKLA
+317 VLVSPYSGKLS

-333 RVLAGIAMSILLF
+333 RVLAGIAMSILLV
-346 VMVSLCFIELL
+346 VMFSLCFIELL
-357 PLYLLLAVMIVQ
+357 PLYLLVAVMIVQ

-380 NRYVLT
+380 NKYVLT
-386 LVDKDDLGDA
+386 LVDNDDLGDA

-402 SKEIGKTVSLATY
+402 SKEIGKTISLSTY
-415 DVICLIIIGNQMIG
+415 NVICLVIIGNQAIG
-429 SNTIPGLIS
+429 SDTIPGLIS
-438 SSHIIMAIAA
+438 SSHLIMAIAS

-460 SKFHYDN
+460 SKFRYD

>member
-1 MGFLSGSNLKFY
+1 MALISGSKLKFY
-13 SKFSSKDLLVLV
+13 SKFSSNDLLVLV
-25 IAALIQFA
+25 IAALIQFI

-48 SNDLN
+48 SADLN

-58 ANWVSISYMVALIAV
+58 ANWISISYMIALIAV

-88 STIIGVIVLG
+88 STIVGVIVLI
-98 IGLLMSAAAPDIYFL
+98 IGLLMSALSPDVYFL
-113 LFSRVIQGIS
+113 LLSRVIQGIA
-123 VAVLLI
+123 VAALLI

-144 GSALGIVGSMGY
+144 GRALGIVGSMGY

-162 PTISGFIVYYLSWR
+162 PTISGFLVYYMSWR
-176 LLFVILGL
+176 FLFVLL
-184 VFIILLV
+184 VIAFIAELV
-191 LLSRLDGDWKSDSK
+191 LLFRLKGDWKSESK
-205 PINVKGSFFYVVLMV
+205 PINIKGSFFYILLMV
-220 LFVVG
+220 LFIVG

-239 LSLISFIVFVKVEI
+239 LSFISFYIFVKVEI
-253 HNSNTI
+253 HNSDTI
-259 FNLNL
+259 FNINL

-296 YVFGFDSRIAG
+296 YVFGFDSRITG

-317 VLISPASGKLA
+317 VLMSPISGRLA

-333 RVLAGIAMSILLF
+333 RVLAGIAMSILLCVIF
-346 VMVSLCFIELL
+346 SLCFIELL
-357 PLYLLLAVMIVQ
+357 PLYLLIAVMIVQ

-386 LVDKDDLGDA
+386 LVDKDNLADA
-396 SSMLTS
+396 SSLLTS
-402 SKEIGKTVSLATY
+402 SKEIGKTVSLSTY
-415 DVICLIIIGNQMIG
+415 NVICLVLIGNQAIG
-429 SNTIPGLIS
+429 VNTIPGLIL
-438 SSHIIMAIAA
+438 SSHFMMAIAS

-460 SKFHYDN
+460 SKIHYDN